1 MSKRIQFAINPCS
14 IHGYCLLIDKKTG
27 GDQLSLQM
35 PIEIAEFIVLACNAH
50 EDLLTACKKGWSEMQ
65 VWNKFKEEFDK
76 EYDSNIGMY
85 EIYEVTEAI
94 HKDDINLIK

>member
-50 EDLLTACKKGWSEMQ
+50 EDLLTACKKGLSEMQ
-65 VWNKFKEEFDK
+65 VWNNEGCDCPPEGHVCGFLRLRASMEF
-76 EYDSNIGMY
+76 S
-85 EIYEVTEAI
+85 EAAI
-94 HKDDINLIK
+94 AKT